1 MVRRMGMIE
10 GLPQATWEAG
20 DLMVSVLDSRGSA
33 LGSSL
38 GRGHCV
44 VSLGKILNSHGAFLH
59 PGV

>member
-1 MVRRMGMIE
+1 MIE
-10 GLPQATWEAG
+10 SLPQATWEAG

-33 LGSSL
+33 LDLSP

-44 VSLGKILNSHGAFLH
+44 VSLGNTLNSHGAFLH